1 MKTGQFRMRL
11 CVLAGVEAV
20 EADSAH
26 SFGRHTHDQ
35 FGIGI
40 IIRGAQKSASGRGPV
55 EAGPGDVIT
64 VNPGEVHDGC
74 PIDEAG
80 RAWRMLYLDPAL
92 IGRASL
98 DISDGQSAD
107 FVFCDPVMTDAA
119 MAHRLQS
126 VYSAMLA
133 PEGGETL
140 LAETELLDLVASLLG
155 ARASRAVPSSISRAK
170 SLIDDDPTS
179 DVTLTDLAEA
189 SGLSRFQML
198 RGFTRA
204 TGMTPHA
211 YLIQC
216 RIGIVRRMIARG
228 IPLAEASTAGGF
240 ADQSHMTRH
249 FVRAHGVTP
258 GAYALA
264 FG

>member
-1 MKTGQFRMRL
+1 MGAGQFRMRL
-11 CVLAGVEAV
+11 CVLPGVEAV
-20 EADSAH
+20 EADSTH
-26 SFGRHTHDQ
+26 SFGRHMHDQ
-35 FGIGI
+35 FGVGV

-64 VNPGEVHDGC
+64 VNPGEVHDGR
-74 PIDEAG
+74 PIDDAG

-92 IGRASL
+92 IARASL
-98 DISDGQSAD
+98 DISEGRSAD
-107 FVFCDPVMTDAA
+107 FIFSHPVMADAA
-119 MAHRLQS
+119 MARWLQS

-140 LAETELLDLVASLLG
+140 LAETELLDIIASLLG
-155 ARASRAVPSSISRAK
+155 IRSSKSFPPSIARAK
-170 SLIDDDPTS
+170 SLIDDDPS
-179 DVTLTDLAEA
+179 SEVTLTALAEA

-211 YLIQC
+211 YLVQR
-216 RIGIVRRMIARG
+216 RIGIVRQMIAKG
-228 IPLAEASTAGGF
+228 MPLADAACAGGF